1 MQSVWVAPVSFIINS
16 LPWLWPFR
24 SWLVKALPARLHFS
38 SLSHM
43 LQPDPIPRRSCKKPR
58 VLPDL
63 FATAVHCI
71 RDASPLWLCLTLTLP
86 AQLEHHLQVSPT
98 TPPSSPATSSGG
110 SDPYF
115 HCALCFPVSQPVP
128 TAGPL
133 VWNTQVSRSD
143 QLSGCIIDRTVPVLR
158 VLATWEYS
166 LRFAVW
172 GEWIVL

>member
-1 MQSVWVAPVSFIINS
+1 MQSVWVAPISFIINS

-71 RDASPLWLCLTLTLP
+71 RDTSPLWLCLTLTLP

-98 TPPSSPATSSGG
+98 TPPCPQQPPRETLTPTSTVLCASLYPSLFPLLVHLCGTRRSPGWTSSVAA
-110 SDPYF
+110 S
-115 HCALCFPVSQPVP
+115 LI
-128 TAGPL
+128 T
-133 VWNTQVSRSD
+133 
-143 QLSGCIIDRTVPVLR
+143 LSPVLR